1 MKKMNK
7 SRVQNVVGFVQKAP
21 VNGRS
26 YTDMLKHVV
35 KSEFQD
41 TYDYKTTDRGLLGY
55 DYISALEEN
64 GVMKEDFSGRY
75 FFVG

>member
-26 YTDMLKHVV
+26 YTDMLKHVA
-35 KSEFQD
+35 KSEIGV
-41 TYDYKTTDRGLLGY
+41 TYNWRTTDRGLLGFNY
-55 DYISALEEN
+55 MSSLEDN
-64 GVMKEDFSGRY
+64 GVVKCDNGRY

>member
-1 MKKMNK
+1 MKKVNK
-7 SRVQNVVGFVQKAP
+7 TRVQNVVGFVAKAP

-41 TYDYKTTDRGLLGY
+41 EYRWNSTDRGLLGY
-55 DYISALEEN
+55 NYIAELERR
-64 GVMKEDFSGRY
+64 GVCKDSFSGRY
-75 FFVG
+75 FFEG